1 MKGGTYHRPYLH
13 ELLIV
18 HLHPAITIRVDPGNT
33 ALVSSIRKRSRAEGV
48 PLERFRECFHNNAC
62 TNEAVECDARRRAV
76 SIRRAGR
83 CPEICIEPTVRHS
96 RARAY
101 RNSPYFCSSS
111 DRRVG
116 ERL

>member
-48 PLERFRECFHNNAC
+48 PLERFCECFHNNAC

-76 SIRRAGR
+76 SIRKAGSYR
-83 CPEICIEPTVRHS
+83 GNEPTIRHIPS
-96 RARAY
+96 HPGV
-101 RNSPYFCSSS
+101 SQLTILLF
-111 DRRVG
+111 
-116 ERL
+116 EQ